1 MASLSFVEDVA
12 QLRQVLERN
21 NISKEDV
28 GEDVLIALLEQHASD
43 EQRIDFV
50 LLDLQDLL
58 GKELAVGHL
67 GEKQG
72 SGAAH
77 HTGRGSSA
85 SVCDVISS
93 RRLRSLQQC
102 QGQRSDDGS
111 LPSQSLPTAQYFGP
125 AGTFFDSRRLFGGKL
140 RARH

>member
-1 MASLSFVEDVA
+1 MTSSSFVKDVA

-43 EQRIDFV
+43 EQLIVFV

-67 GEKQG
+67 GETQEE
-72 SGAAH
+72 
-77 HTGRGSSA
+77 R
-85 SVCDVISS
+85 
-93 RRLRSLQQC
+93 
-102 QGQRSDDGS
+102 
-111 LPSQSLPTAQYFGP
+111 
-125 AGTFFDSRRLFGGKL
+125 
-140 RARH
+140 

>member
-1 MASLSFVEDVA
+1 MTSSSFVKDVA

-58 GKELAVGHL
+58 GKELVVGHL
-67 GEKQG
+67 GETQEE
-72 SGAAH
+72 
-77 HTGRGSSA
+77 R
-85 SVCDVISS
+85 
-93 RRLRSLQQC
+93 
-102 QGQRSDDGS
+102 
-111 LPSQSLPTAQYFGP
+111 
-125 AGTFFDSRRLFGGKL
+125 
-140 RARH
+140 

>member
-1 MASLSFVEDVA
+1 MTSSSFVKDVS

-67 GEKQG
+67 GETQEE
-72 SGAAH
+72 
-77 HTGRGSSA
+77 R
-85 SVCDVISS
+85 
-93 RRLRSLQQC
+93 
-102 QGQRSDDGS
+102 
-111 LPSQSLPTAQYFGP
+111 
-125 AGTFFDSRRLFGGKL
+125 
-140 RARH
+140 